1 MSRSS
6 PSVPRSEGGTCVDA
20 SVGTRCERD
29 LATAPSLLAA
39 SEARARS
46 PAGPASVAGDVE
58 QQLFRL
64 LVSAAPVVKARIRR
78 RRLGQPTDDRAWCT
92 SEAFSSVL
100 RRVLLAGRAG
110 TLRALGDFRANSPAP
125 AAGGR
130 LWAFVESVI
139 GSVVGDLARRA
150 RRDGRL
156 RRIAVEAVR
165 SRPDDGGCAAGGSA
179 ERNLLDALATLEPL
193 DHSIMLLR
201 LRGVSWTG
209 VARAHGMEPAACRKR
224 WSRAVGRLRE
234 RVVGA

>member
-1 MSRSS
+1 M
-6 PSVPRSEGGTCVDA
+6 EA

-39 SEARARS
+39 SGARARS
-46 PAGPASVAGDVE
+46 LAGPAPVPGDVE

-110 TLRALGDFRANSPAP
+110 TLRALGDFQANSPAP

-130 LWAFVESVI
+130 LWAFVGSVI

-165 SRPDDGGCAAGGSA
+165 SRPDGGGCAAGGSA